1 VDEQPLEH
9 SLDVVGLAERPLDS
23 RTTPA
28 RERDDEIPRA
38 HVSEPLAVED
48 ERHARNEVRLAD
60 DELAAL
66 RNLDD
71 DAIGR

>member
-9 SLDVVGLAERPLDS
+9 GLDVVGLAERALDS

-28 RERDDEIPRA
+28 RERDDEVSRA
-38 HVSEPLAVED
+38 GVSEALAVED
-48 ERHARNEVRLAD
+48 ERHARHEVRLAD